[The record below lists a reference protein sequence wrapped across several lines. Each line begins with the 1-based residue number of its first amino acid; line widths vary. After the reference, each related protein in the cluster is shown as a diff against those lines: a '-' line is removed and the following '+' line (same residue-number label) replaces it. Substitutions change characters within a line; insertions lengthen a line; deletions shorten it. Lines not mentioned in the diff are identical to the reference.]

1 MSNDFTLATEIG
13 VLRGEISAVVKHGSI
28 TSTDIDNMLK
38 RLLQMQR
45 LAFAQEQ
52 ELSIFRAS
60 EAGQNIRIAI
70 EQLATDC
77 QHDLANNVVRPEFGG
92 RR

>member
-1 MSNDFTLATEIG
+1 MKNDFTLATEIG
-13 VLRGEISAVVKHGSI
+13 VLRVEIASVEKRGSI

-45 LAFAQEQ
+45 MAFAQEQ

-70 EQLATDC
+70 EQLASDC
-77 QHDLANNVVRPEFGG
+77 QRDLESNVVRPDFGG
-92 RR
+92 RS